1 METKINN
8 SQKNRYKFV
17 FGDKPLTLTTDKDNL
32 FMEEIERVATEKY
45 EAIKEKLP
53 NADNETIAILM
64 AINALSVQLRREI
77 DIEKMED
84 ELNKLR
90 SKTISDIKEKVSED

>member
-1 METKINN
+1 N

-64 AINALSVQLRREI
+64 AINALSVQLSREI

>member
-17 FGDKPLTLTTDKDNL
+17 CGEKPLTLTTDKDNL

-64 AINALSVQLRREI
+64 AINALSVQLSREI

>member
-1 METKINN
+1 
-8 SQKNRYKFV
+8 KFV

-64 AINALSVQLRREI
+64 AINALSVQLSREI

>member
-8 SQKNRYKFV
+8 SQKIRYKFV

-64 AINALSVQLRREI
+64 AINALSVQLSREI

>member
-1 METKINN
+1 
-8 SQKNRYKFV
+8 RYKFV

-64 AINALSVQLRREI
+64 AINALSVQLSREI

>member
-8 SQKNRYKFV
+8 SQKNRYKFF

-64 AINALSVQLRREI
+64 AINALSVQLSREI

>member
-32 FMEEIERVATEKY
+32 LWK
-45 EAIKEKLP
+45 K
-53 NADNETIAILM
+53 
-64 AINALSVQLRREI
+64 LSV
-77 DIEKMED
+77 
-84 ELNKLR
+84 
-90 SKTISDIKEKVSED
+90 

>member
-1 METKINN
+1 METKINK

-64 AINALSVQLRREI
+64 AINALSVQLSREI

>member
-8 SQKNRYKFV
+8 SQKKRYKFFFV
-17 FGDKPLTLTTDKDNL
+17 DKPLTLTTDKDNL

-64 AINALSVQLRREI
+64 AINALSVQLSREI

>member
-53 NADNETIAILM
+53 NADSETIAILM
-64 AINALSVQLRREI
+64 AINALSVQLSREI

>member
-1 METKINN
+1 MSI
-8 SQKNRYKFV
+8 SR
-17 FGDKPLTLTTDKDNL
+17 LSCTDKDNL

-64 AINALSVQLRREI
+64 AINALSVQLSREI

>member
-53 NADNETIAILM
+53 NADNETISILM
-64 AINALSVQLRREI
+64 AINALSVQLSREI

>member
-1 METKINN
+1 
-8 SQKNRYKFV
+8 YKFV

-64 AINALSVQLRREI
+64 AINALSVQLSREI

>member
-1 METKINN
+1 
-8 SQKNRYKFV
+8 KNRYKFV

-64 AINALSVQLRREI
+64 AINALSVQLSREI

>member
-1 METKINN
+1 
-8 SQKNRYKFV
+8 
-17 FGDKPLTLTTDKDNL
+17 LTLTTDKDNL

-64 AINALSVQLRREI
+64 AINALSVQLSREI

>member
-1 METKINN
+1 
-8 SQKNRYKFV
+8 
-17 FGDKPLTLTTDKDNL
+17 PLTLTTDKDNL

-64 AINALSVQLRREI
+64 AINALSVQLSREI

>member
-8 SQKNRYKFV
+8 IQKNRYKFV

-64 AINALSVQLRREI
+64 AINALSVQLSREI

>member
-1 METKINN
+1 
-8 SQKNRYKFV
+8 V

-64 AINALSVQLRREI
+64 AINALSVQLSREI

>member
-1 METKINN
+1 METKIK
-8 SQKNRYKFV
+8 KNRYKFV

-64 AINALSVQLRREI
+64 AINALSVQLSREI

>member
-1 METKINN
+1 
-8 SQKNRYKFV
+8 
-17 FGDKPLTLTTDKDNL
+17 
-32 FMEEIERVATEKY
+32 MEEIERVATEKY

-64 AINALSVQLRREI
+64 AINALSVQLSREI

>member
-32 FMEEIERVATEKY
+32 FMEETERVATEKY
-45 EAIKEKLP
+45 EAI
-53 NADNETIAILM
+53 NILM
-64 AINALSVQLRREI
+64 AINALSVQLSREI

>member
-1 METKINN
+1 
-8 SQKNRYKFV
+8 

-64 AINALSVQLRREI
+64 AINALSVQLSREI

>member
-1 METKINN
+1 

-64 AINALSVQLRREI
+64 AINALSVQLSREI

>member
-1 METKINN
+1 
-8 SQKNRYKFV
+8 
-17 FGDKPLTLTTDKDNL
+17 KPLTLTTDKDNL

-64 AINALSVQLRREI
+64 AINALSVQLSREI

>member
-53 NADNETIAILM
+53 NTDNETIAILM
-64 AINALSVQLRREI
+64 AINALSVQLSREI

>member
-17 FGDKPLTLTTDKDNL
+17 FGDKLLTLTTDKDNL

-64 AINALSVQLRREI
+64 AINALSVQLSREI

>member
-17 FGDKPLTLTTDKDNL
+17 FGDKPFTLTTDKDNL

-64 AINALSVQLRREI
+64 AINALSVQLSREI

>member
-1 METKINN
+1 M
-8 SQKNRYKFV
+8 
-17 FGDKPLTLTTDKDNL
+17 TTDKDNL

-64 AINALSVQLRREI
+64 AINALSVQLSREI